1 MAEGDNK
8 SANLLA
14 QETVLLEEQLQ
25 GWGEVILAGDLVV
38 RWEKPWFPGALIG
51 VTTVLFMLVYYL
63 DPSVLTGLS
72 CTVMLLCLADY
83 LVPTLAPRI
92 FGSNKWTT
100 EQQQRFHEI
109 CGNLVKTQRR
119 MLGWWRRLFTLKEE
133 KPKAYFALVISS
145 LLAMAFIGQQHGVI
159 TKYTAMAKREI
170 NKLLKQKEK
179 KTE

>member
-1 MAEGDNK
+1 MV
-8 SANLLA
+8 LV
-14 QETVLLEEQLQ
+14 ETK
-25 GWGEVILAGDLVV
+25 VV

-51 VTTVLFMLVYYL
+51 VTTVLFMLITTWTPL
-63 DPSVLTGLS
+63 VLTGLS

-119 MLGWWRRLFTLKEE
+119 VLGWWKRLFTLKEE

-145 LLAMAFIGQQHGVI
+145 LLAMAFVGQQFVTFATLTASVSFLLLLPGMNQHGVI